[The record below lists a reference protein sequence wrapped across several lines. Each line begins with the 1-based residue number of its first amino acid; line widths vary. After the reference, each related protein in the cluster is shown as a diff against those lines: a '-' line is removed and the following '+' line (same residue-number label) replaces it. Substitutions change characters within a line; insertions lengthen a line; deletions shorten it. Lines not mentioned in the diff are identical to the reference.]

1 MKSVTLKIGKVFLSI
16 LLCLTILINSIG
28 MFSICNVSNTKTE
41 EKNEEIIVAKQE
53 YNAQETPIVTS
64 RGGIE
69 RKQPII
75 YTFYKL
81 EIGDDGYLFFETL
94 EEAQEKEQVLQEETE
109 NLVLNVIEIQTEDNN
124 CLSPEEEIID
134 TINYYSSVY
143 KKIKTCFPT
152 KSHRISSTFG
162 NRSRGDFHTGID
174 LSGSY
179 GDNIFA
185 YKSGTII
192 KTQYSNVSYG
202 NMILIEHEDG
212 TQSRYAHL
220 SSIKVSLGEKV
231 NCGAIIG
238 KMGSTGNST
247 GNHLHFEIIINGSPV
262 NPYGYIF

>member
-28 MFSICNVSNTKTE
+28 MFSIYNISSTKAE
-41 EKNEEIIVAKQE
+41 EKNEEVIVAKQE
-53 YNAQETPIVTS
+53 YEPLQTPMITS
-64 RGGIE
+64 RGGTE
-69 RKQPII
+69 RKQVII

-94 EEAQEKEQVLQEETE
+94 EEAQEKEQVLQEKTE
-109 NLVLNVIEIQTEDNN
+109 NLSLNIVEIHTEDNN
-124 CLSPEEEIID
+124 CLSPEEEIVE
-134 TINYYSSVY
+134 TINYYSSIY
-143 KKIKTCFPT
+143 KKIRTCFPT
-152 KSHRISSTFG
+152 KSHRVSSTFG
-162 NRSRGDFHTGID
+162 TRSRGDFHTGID
-174 LSGSY
+174 LSGNY

-202 NMILIEHEDG
+202 NMILIKHEDG
-212 TQSRYAHL
+212 TLSRYAHL
-220 SSIKVSLGEKV
+220 SSIKVSLGEEV